1 MINKQFFRVFQLFA
15 REVKNFQEV
24 KNFSEKHLKEFAN
37 HVHLVK
43 MI

>member
-15 REVKNFQEV
+15 REV